1 MGRELDGELELQE
14 LRKLVSSYEKAR
26 NEGSAPLNPALEVCL
41 FSVNLVFS
49 VNVLNAIGFPVDF
62 CIFN

>member
-26 NEGSAPLNPALEVCL
+26 NEGSTPLNPALEVCL
-41 FSVNLVFS
+41 FSVNEL
-49 VNVLNAIGFPVDF
+49 NVIGFRVDF
-62 CIFN
+62 CIFI